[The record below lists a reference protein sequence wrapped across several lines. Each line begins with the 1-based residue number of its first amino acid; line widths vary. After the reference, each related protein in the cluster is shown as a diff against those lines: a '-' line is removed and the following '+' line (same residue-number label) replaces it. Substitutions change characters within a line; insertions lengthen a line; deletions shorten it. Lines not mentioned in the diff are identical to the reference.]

1 MEPTALEKDRS
12 KEIIRVSV
20 KGILVNILLVVFKAI
35 VGLLANSIAIILDAV
50 NNLTDAL
57 SSIITIIGT
66 KLAGKAADKKHPY
79 GHGRIEYL
87 TSTIIA
93 VIVIAAGVLAAKE
106 SITRI
111 IHPDNTNY
119 SYWSIIIIAVAVVV
133 KFLLGRYFTAKGKK
147 LNSGALKAS
156 GTDAIFDAVL
166 SFATLVSAII
176 NMIWGLNL
184 EGILGTIISVF
195 IIRAGIEILL
205 ESISNIIGA
214 RIDSETAEKIKSH
227 INSYEGV
234 HGSYDLILHNYG
246 PALTIG
252 SVHIEIDDDVMAK
265 DIDVLTRQITGDIYQ
280 EFGVLLT
287 VGIYASN
294 EQDPHSKE
302 MKEAAAALV
311 AEYPQILQMHGFY
324 VNDKTKLVSFD
335 LIFDFNEAHKDAVCE
350 ERKEALSEKFPG
362 YGFMIIIDRDFSD

>member
-1 MEPTALEKDRS
+1 MAPTALEKDRS
-12 KEIIRVSV
+12 KEIIKVSI

-93 VIVIAAGVLAAKE
+93 VIVIAAGVLAGKE
-106 SITRI
+106 SIIRI

-156 GTDAIFDAVL
+156 GTDAIFDEVHVYRRIGVERQGVCYFL
-166 SFATLVSAII
+166 YRVSCIV
-176 NMIWGLNL
+176 NSRNGF
-184 EGILGTIISVF
+184 TIC
-195 IIRAGIEILL
+195 R
-205 ESISNIIGA
+205 
-214 RIDSETAEKIKSH
+214 
-227 INSYEGV
+227 
-234 HGSYDLILHNYG
+234 
-246 PALTIG
+246 
-252 SVHIEIDDDVMAK
+252 
-265 DIDVLTRQITGDIYQ
+265 
-280 EFGVLLT
+280 
-287 VGIYASN
+287 
-294 EQDPHSKE
+294 
-302 MKEAAAALV
+302 
-311 AEYPQILQMHGFY
+311 
-324 VNDKTKLVSFD
+324 
-335 LIFDFNEAHKDAVCE
+335 
-350 ERKEALSEKFPG
+350 
-362 YGFMIIIDRDFSD
+362 

>member
-1 MEPTALEKDRS
+1 MEPTVMEKDRE
-12 KEIIRVSV
+12 KAIIKVSV
-20 KGILVNILLVVFKAI
+20 TGILVNLLLVAFKAF
-35 VGLLANSIAIILDAV
+35 VGLMANSIAIVLDAV

-57 SSIITIIGT
+57 SSVITIIGT
-66 KLAGKAADKKHPY
+66 KLAGKAANKKHPY

-106 SITRI
+106 SITKI
-111 IHPDNTNY
+111 IHPAETHY
-119 SYWSIIIIAVAVVV
+119 AYWSIIIIAVAVVV

-156 GTDAIFDAVL
+156 GTDAIFDSII

-176 NMIWGLNL
+176 NMIWGVNL
-184 EGILGTIISVF
+184 EGILGAIISVF
-195 IIRAGIEILL
+195 IIKAGIEILM

-214 RIDSETAEKIKSH
+214 RIDSETAEKIKAH
-227 INSYEGV
+227 VNSYDGV

-252 SVHIEIDDDVMAK
+252 SVHIEVDDDMPAK

-294 EQDPHSKE
+294 ETDPQSLA
-302 MKEAAAALV
+302 MKTAAAELIG
-311 AEYPQILQMHGFY
+311 EYPQILQMHGFY

-335 LIFDFNEAHKDAVCE
+335 LIFDFNETHRNDICE
-350 ERKEALSEKFPG
+350 EIKKKLAEKFPG

>member
-12 KEIIRVSV
+12 KEIIKVSI

-111 IHPDNTNY
+111 IHPVNTNY

-147 LNSGALKAS
+147 LKIG
-156 GTDAIFDAVL
+156 
-166 SFATLVSAII
+166 
-176 NMIWGLNL
+176 
-184 EGILGTIISVF
+184 
-195 IIRAGIEILL
+195 RA
-205 ESISNIIGA
+205 
-214 RIDSETAEKIKSH
+214 H
-227 INSYEGV
+227 V
-234 HGSYDLILHNYG
+234 
-246 PALTIG
+246 
-252 SVHIEIDDDVMAK
+252 
-265 DIDVLTRQITGDIYQ
+265 
-280 EFGVLLT
+280 
-287 VGIYASN
+287 
-294 EQDPHSKE
+294 
-302 MKEAAAALV
+302 
-311 AEYPQILQMHGFY
+311 
-324 VNDKTKLVSFD
+324 
-335 LIFDFNEAHKDAVCE
+335 
-350 ERKEALSEKFPG
+350 
-362 YGFMIIIDRDFSD
+362 

>member
-1 MEPTALEKDRS
+1 MEKIAIEKDRS
-12 KEIIRVSV
+12 KEIIKVSV
-20 KGILVNILLVVFKAI
+20 KGILVNILLVVFKAL
-35 VGLLANSIAIILDAV
+35 VGLTANSIAIILDAV

-106 SITRI
+106 SITKI
-111 IHPDNTNY
+111 INPGETDY
-119 SYWSIIIIAVAVVV
+119 SYISIIIIAVAVVV
-133 KFLLGRYFTAKGKK
+133 KFLLGKYFTSKGKK

-156 GTDAIFDAVL
+156 GTDAIYDSVL

-176 NMIWGLNL
+176 NMVWGIKL
-184 EGILGTIISVF
+184 EGILGVIISAF

-205 ESISNIIGA
+205 ESVSNIIGA
-214 RIDSETAEKIKSH
+214 RVDSETAKKIKDRV
-227 INSYEGV
+227 NSYDGV
-234 HGSYDLILHNYG
+234 YGSYDLILHNYG

-252 SVHIEIDDDVMAK
+252 SVHIEVNDDMKAK
-265 DIDVLTRQITGDIYQ
+265 DIDVLTREVTGDIYR

-287 VGIYASN
+287 IGIYASN
-294 EQDPHSKE
+294 ENDPQSLA
-302 MKEAAAALV
+302 MKEAAAELIG
-311 AEYPQILQMHGFY
+311 EYPQILQMHGFY
-324 VNDKTKLVSFD
+324 MNEKTKLVSFD
-335 LIFDFNEAHKDAVCE
+335 LIFDFNEEHKEDVCE
-350 ERKEALSEKFPG
+350 EIKNQLSEIFPG